1 MHARD
6 LVEPVDAELKA
17 KVRATLWEETPMGA
31 TWAWE
36 RLVSRPERDVGDLEY
51 VSRLWGYVFGMAY
64 GIARGENPY
73 ESNED
78 CSTRAYLAAYDL
90 FANEGDDLIDGIER
104 IRAAEAGLAFGIGP
118 IGARV

>member
-64 GIARGENPY
+64 GIARARIPT
-73 ESNED
+73 SP
-78 CSTRAYLAAYDL
+78 TRT
-90 FANEGDDLIDGIER
+90 
-104 IRAAEAGLAFGIGP
+104 
-118 IGARV
+118 ARPAPTWSPTTSSPTRETT